1 MYHNH
6 KDHSHVSELSASI
19 HENHFDSVPIEYVPY
34 SEEEMALLQLLA
46 KRQEEE
52 FMTLE
57 D

>member
-52 FMTLE
+52 FMTPE
-57 D
+57 N

>member
-6 KDHSHVSELSASI
+6 KDHSHISEPSASI
-19 HENHFDSVPIEYVPY
+19 HEDQFDSVPIEDVPY

-57 D
+57 N

>member
-6 KDHSHVSELSASI
+6 KDHSHVSELSAFI

-34 SEEEMALLQLLA
+34 SALLQLLA

-57 D
+57 N